1 MLPYSPFQLKKRE
14 GVLNECTLC
23 PSDFQ
28 LDFPG
33 VKKIHLGKVDVTPVY
48 FYAPKKNRVYI
59 LLLKNAFLSFFFH
72 PQRCAPFKSPPLFLC
87 IMSNIPADST
97 PTEQPTQ
104 ADPDRIVA
112 SYLKQKGYAQTEG
125 IFLRESNG
133 EAVPLH
139 EVQDEA
145 SEEDEDDQIED
156 DNISS
161 ENAES
166 TSTVLETEEDAT
178 IYDVSYKSLREWIEN
193 SLDWYKPELRSVLFP
208 IFVHS
213 FLDLASKNLVDNG
226 ESITILDNVVAYSLF
241 LFFLLAKQFMT
252 TYRSDHV
259 ELHTL
264 DLDSLA
270 RIATPEHVCENDLAQ
285 LYRNNKYSL
294 RMSGV
299 PFELFLNYLQD
310 NKFMLLLRLVNQ
322 YLNIQG

>member
-1 MLPYSPFQLKKRE
+1 
-14 GVLNECTLC
+14 
-23 PSDFQ
+23 
-28 LDFPG
+28 
-33 VKKIHLGKVDVTPVY
+33 
-48 FYAPKKNRVYI
+48 
-59 LLLKNAFLSFFFH
+59 
-72 PQRCAPFKSPPLFLC
+72 
-87 IMSNIPADST
+87 MSNIPADST

-145 SEEDEDDQIED
+145 SEEDDDDQIED
-156 DNISS
+156 DNVSS

-213 FLDLASKNLVDNG
+213 FLDLVSKNLVDNG
-226 ESITILDNVVAYSLF
+226 ESITILDNVVAYF
-241 LFFLLAKQFMT
+241 LSFFFFFYFISKAVYDNISIGPCRITHTRSRLT
-252 TYRSDHV
+252 CTYR
-259 ELHTL
+259 HT
-264 DLDSLA
+264 
-270 RIATPEHVCENDLAQ
+270 
-285 LYRNNKYSL
+285 
-294 RMSGV
+294 
-299 PFELFLNYLQD
+299 
-310 NKFMLLLRLVNQ
+310 
-322 YLNIQG
+322 